1 MVCLCQLFSV
11 LRKSTT
17 AWLNHI
23 NRIVSHMFSFVQPN
37 WTCSRRKQWLSATKL
52 HNIPEVKDEEWGGDF
67 VDYFEGTV
75 TDKSIFQDS
84 DRKEGCWGQLLA
96 QKGSLQVK
104 GIRWWWSRH
113 QLHQKRPKFDKEMR
127 VEHIRQIQDD
137 LNDLTHLLALRRKE
151 FCKPKQVETTEYVNK
166 LPRKL

>member
-37 WTCSRRKQWLSATKL
+37 RTCSRRKQWLSATKL
-52 HNIPEVKDEEWGGDF
+52 HNIPAS
-67 VDYFEGTV
+67 EGWRMGRRFCGLLWRHCHWQEY
-75 TDKSIFQDS
+75 FQDS
-84 DRKEGCWGQLLA
+84 YRKEGCWGQLLA
-96 QKGSLQVK
+96 QKGSLPVK

-113 QLHQKRPKFDKEMR
+113 QLHQKWPKFDKEMR